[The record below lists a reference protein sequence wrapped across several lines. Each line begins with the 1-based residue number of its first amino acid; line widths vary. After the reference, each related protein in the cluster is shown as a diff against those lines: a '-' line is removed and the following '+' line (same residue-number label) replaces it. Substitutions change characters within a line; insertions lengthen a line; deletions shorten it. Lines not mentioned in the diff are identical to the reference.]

1 MIIDY
6 ELKYKDKLIELG
18 KKLHDNFNA
27 GFNEY
32 TRCLLYLSNNT
43 LVGFITFKIMYEK
56 CEIEDI
62 YIEEEYRRQG
72 IGKKLLEEVE
82 KKANKCENIT
92 LEVNENNSVAIKFYE
107 SLGFKFIAKRNN
119 YYGKED
125 ALLMEKK
132 KDFYI
137 LAIETSCDETSASMV
152 KNGKADLGAVILSQI
167 DIDMSYG
174 GVVQE
179 IARSKHTTNI
189 TIVLE
194 ELLEKTNM
202 KMNDIDVFAVTSG
215 PGLNGSLLV
224 GVEAAK
230 TLAYIY
236 KKPLIPV
243 NHLAGHIYANNIENE
258 LIFPLLV
265 LLVSGGHTEL
275 IHMDKHYSF
284 KKLGGTLDDSVGE
297 AYDKVARIIGLP
309 YPGGPEIDKLANIG
323 KHTYILP
330 IPKDDNTNDFSFS
343 GIKSAVINLVHNEK
357 QRGNDINIEN
367 LCASFQEV
375 VIDILIK
382 KTIKLAKELNINNII
397 LSGGVSA
404 NSLLRKNMKEICD
417 KENIDL
423 IYSSLK
429 YSTDNA
435 TMIGAAAYYAYKENI
450 SANSSLNTNPNQKL

>member
-6 ELKYKDKLIELG
+6 EFKYKDKLIELG
-18 KKLHDNFNA
+18 KKLHDNFNDN
-27 GFNEY
+27 FNEH
-32 TRCLLYLSNNT
+32 TRCLLYFINNT
-43 LVGFITFKIMYEK
+43 IVGFITFKIMYEK

-62 YIEEEYRRQG
+62 YIKEEYRRQG
-72 IGKKLLEEVE
+72 IGKKLIEEVE
-82 KKANKCENIT
+82 KRANKCENIT
-92 LEVNENNSVAIKFYE
+92 LEVNENNISAIKFYE
-107 SLGFKFIAKRNN
+107 SLGFKFIAKRKN

-137 LAIETSCDETSASMV
+137 LAIETSCDETSASIV
-152 KNGKADLGAVILSQI
+152 KNGKEDSGTVTLSQI
-167 DIDMSYG
+167 DIHKSYG
-174 GVVQE
+174 GVVPE
-179 IARSKHTTNI
+179 IASRNHTKNI

-202 KMNDIDVFAVTSG
+202 KMEDIDAFAVTSG

-258 LIFPLLV
+258 LQFPLLV

-275 IHMDKHYSF
+275 IQMNKHYSF

-297 AYDKVARIIGLP
+297 AYDKVARVIGIP
-309 YPGGPEIDKLANIG
+309 YPGGPEIDRLANVG
-323 KHTYILP
+323 KHEYTLP
-330 IPKDDNTNDFSFS
+330 VPKDDDTNDFSFS

-357 QRGNDINIEN
+357 QKGNSINIEN
-367 LCASFQEV
+367 ICTSFQEV

-382 KTIKLAKELNINNII
+382 KTIKLSKELNINNIA

-417 KENIDL
+417 KENINL
-423 IYSSLK
+423 IYPSIK
-429 YSTDNA
+429 YCTDNA